1 MRRRGGQGLRGMLG
15 RAMAGAVTV
24 PPWRGRCCLRDTRLT
39 PGRGWGA
46 RLGVCR
52 EGRGVGQAKGRLS
65 GSGGPAACARAS
77 ALGYSHRR
85 AYSPQSARE
94 HLPPCRHRRDLCYSG
109 SERRHACPELTHVRE
124 SLGCAHRIRVALG
137 RLCAPWPA
145 PCDGPPLCPHAC
157 HPHACPACPACSLV
171 SRARRAAAA
180 GRRRAAPAGR
190 RGLDAAGAD
199 GNGHEHRLWQVV
211 QRTPAGRRRPSSRAR
226 ASSRQQGRAEA
237 IEERDEST

>member
-1 MRRRGGQGLRGMLG
+1 MTRALLPAGHPPDPRQGMG
-15 RAMAGAVTV
+15 
-24 PPWRGRCCLRDTRLT
+24 
-39 PGRGWGA
+39 
-46 RLGVCR
+46 GVCR

-124 SLGCAHRIRVALG
+124 SLGCAHRIWVALG

-237 IEERDEST
+237 IEVRDESTINEALPSRKNARMPVPDG